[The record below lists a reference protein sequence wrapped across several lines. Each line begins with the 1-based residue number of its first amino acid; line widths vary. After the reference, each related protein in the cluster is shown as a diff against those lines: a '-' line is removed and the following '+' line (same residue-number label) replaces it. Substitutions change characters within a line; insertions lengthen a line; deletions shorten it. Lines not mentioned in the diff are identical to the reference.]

1 MDETMISTEVQE
13 QTSTDAF
20 LDGWDDA
27 AELQEADQPE
37 EEAAAGSEE
46 VQDEAAENE
55 PAAEEKPAEPESQTE
70 EQQKEPA
77 DVPKTWT
84 LRHLD
89 ETKVVNEAEL
99 TALAQKGMDYDRI
112 RTKYDESKPVMEL
125 FSQFA
130 KQAGMSMQEYIL
142 HIRTQAK
149 KANGMNDE
157 EAKRA
162 VDLEDREAAVAQA
175 EAQAKEEKIQR
186 EKAEEA
192 ENRRKAD
199 IAEFQKAFPDAAK
212 EPDKIP
218 QEVWSGVRGG
228 LSLVAAYA
236 KYQVEKSKADAE
248 AAIRETAAV
257 KQNQKNAERSTGSMK
272 SAGNDKRSRDPF
284 LEGWDS
290 L

>member
-1 MDETMISTEVQE
+1 MDETMTTTEVQE

-20 LDGWDDA
+20 LEGWDDVT
-27 AELQEADQPE
+27 EVHEADQPE
-37 EEAAAGSEE
+37 VEETVAEEAEDP
-46 VQDEAAENE
+46 VTENE
-55 PAAEEKPAEPESQTE
+55 PAAENEPPKTETQTE
-70 EQQKEPA
+70 DQPKETV

-112 RTKYDESKPVMEL
+112 RSKYDESKPVMEL
-125 FSQFA
+125 FNQFA
-130 KQAGMSMQEYIL
+130 KQAGMSMQDYIL

-175 EAQAKEEKIQR
+175 EARAKDEKNQR

-192 ENRRKAD
+192 ESRRKAD
-199 IAEFQKAFPDAAK
+199 IAEFQKTFPEAAK

-218 QEVWSGVRGG
+218 QEVWASVRGG

-248 AAIRETAAV
+248 AAVRETAAV

-272 SAGNDKRSRDPF
+272 SAGSDKRSKDPF
-284 LEGWDS
+284 MEGWDS
-290 L
+290 E